1 MNIVLK
7 EEYWTTI
14 LNDLSQ
20 HGQITTE
27 DVKFNE
33 IAEYVWSVLENTLIK
48 NDDIRVVE
56 VWEDNL
62 IISDIKQDILQRKN
76 DILQALCN
84 KSYVP
89 LNLLEKALGKLVGE
103 DEFALEYD
111 KDNKQ
116 INLQMSILDAQ
127 KSQKLINRLIPKDIT
142 VNYSLL
148 DLFNGFLEADFLET
162 YSTPE
167 IKIPLVFNTMVH
179 SGLTIEQEHMSVLA
193 QVSSGSCREGHDNI
207 FVGLYN
213 GCMYLSRGS
222 QGMAS
227 SFAVPGNEWFVHK
240 HYFNGTNGNCT
251 IYAPDG
257 RSVTAS
263 KEHKGCET
271 YRLWANQWRGGKKWF
286 KATVGDNLVF
296 DLIPA
301 IDLSGVPCMVNK
313 VDGAVY
319 YNNATSGSFV
329 VGLTLKQAKRLRKL
343 PEGGGK
349 LAISLPSDWQLDDD
363 VLEALSIAESKG
375 WVISIKINDTEQS
388 TSSASSVTYSLP
400 RLWVRK
406 IQNTNGLYIDNDGN
420 RWDIDWCSDI
430 IGADPVELGYERF
443 RNQTQAISYWEL
455 NLYIDETSN
464 ETITE

>member
-1 MNIVLK
+1 M
-7 EEYWTTI
+7 
-14 LNDLSQ
+14 
-20 HGQITTE
+20 
-27 DVKFNE
+27 
-33 IAEYVWSVLENTLIK
+33 
-48 NDDIRVVE
+48 
-56 VWEDNL
+56 
-62 IISDIKQDILQRKN
+62 
-76 DILQALCN
+76 CN

-179 SGLTIEQEHMSVLA
+179 SGLTLEQEHMSVLA
-193 QVSSGSCREGHDNI
+193 QISTGTPREGFDNI

-213 GCMYLSRGS
+213 GNMYLARGS
-222 QGMAS
+222 QGMGS
-227 SFAVPGNEWFVHK
+227 SFAVPANEWFVHK
-240 HYFNGTNGNCT
+240 HYFNGTDAKCT

-257 RSVTAS
+257 RSYTAV

-271 YRLWANQWRGGKKWF
+271 YRLWANSWRGGKKWF
-286 KATVGDNLVF
+286 KATIGDNLVF

-406 IQNTNGLYIDNDGN
+406 I
-420 RWDIDWCSDI
+420 
-430 IGADPVELGYERF
+430 
-443 RNQTQAISYWEL
+443 
-455 NLYIDETSN
+455 
-464 ETITE
+464 